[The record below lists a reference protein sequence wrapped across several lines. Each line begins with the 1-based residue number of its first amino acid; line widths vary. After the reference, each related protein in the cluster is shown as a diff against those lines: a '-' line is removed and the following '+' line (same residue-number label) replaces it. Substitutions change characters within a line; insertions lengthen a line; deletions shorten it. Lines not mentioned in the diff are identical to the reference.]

1 MQNLAHAVYPYMAMD
16 FWMPFKLPQIRMSA
30 MKILEFVCPEDAR
43 IRQAHTN
50 ALASM
55 VSLLPWIKP
64 SALMYVTCVAYLELK
79 NAMNF
84 KSICHLRAPTF
95 RFFVTERWVFG
106 HGNVRKWKMSEY
118 GWQL

>member
-1 MQNLAHAVYPYMAMD
+1 
-16 FWMPFKLPQIRMSA
+16 MPFKLPQIRMSA

-64 SALMYVTCVAYLELK
+64 SALMYVTCVAYLELT

-84 KSICHLRAPTF
+84 KSNLSFESPNILFLCDR
-95 RFFVTERWVFG
+95 
-106 HGNVRKWKMSEY
+106 KMSVRTRECAKMEDV
-118 GWQL
+118 